1 MANKDDKSD
10 NDTDTDTHTAASQ
23 TIAAH
28 TTTSETQRFVRI
40 SAEETEQRLQEA
52 FGDKVQ
58 SVSARTLRR
67 WKVKIGIKT
76 AYTKTET
83 AKNNVKNRKLAKR
96 EAALLVYSRQIDVED
111 AAERAKCST
120 RTIYRYLSRLRTLLG
135 ETDVQ

>member
-1 MANKDDKSD
+1 MANKDDTHND
-10 NDTDTDTHTAASQ
+10 NDTHTPAPQTTAAPQ
-23 TIAAH
+23 TTDKTH
-28 TTTSETQRFVRI
+28 RFVRI
-40 SAEETEQRLQEA
+40 SVEETEQRLKEV

-67 WKVKIGIKT
+67 WKVKIGVKT

-83 AKNNVKNRKLAKR
+83 AKNTIKNRKTAKR
-96 EAALLVYSRQIDVED
+96 EAALLVYSMQIDVEE

>member
-10 NDTDTDTHTAASQ
+10 DNDTHTAASQ

-40 SAEETEQRLQEA
+40 SAEETEQRLKKA

-83 AKNNVKNRKLAKR
+83 AKNNIKNRKLAKR
-96 EAALLVYSRQIDVED
+96 EAALLVHLRQLDVEK

-120 RTIYRYLSRLRTLLG
+120 RTIYRYLSRLHTLLG
-135 ETDVQ
+135 ELDVQ